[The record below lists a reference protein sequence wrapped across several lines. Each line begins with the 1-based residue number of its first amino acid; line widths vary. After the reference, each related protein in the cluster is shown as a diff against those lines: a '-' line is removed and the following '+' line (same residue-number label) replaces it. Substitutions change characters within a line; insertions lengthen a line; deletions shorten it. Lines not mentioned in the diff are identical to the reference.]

1 MPSVHLH
8 GVTHAYTSAL
18 SVLVEVDLDVAVAAH
33 PPGWVG
39 VVGENGSGKSTLL
52 RLLAG
57 ELSPTWGS
65 VDVQATVP
73 PRLVP
78 QCCGTLT
85 EEVVGFARTWDGVA
99 ERLRRRLD
107 LDPDDLDR
115 TTGRGWEA
123 LSAGQRQ
130 RWQIAAALADEPEVL
145 LLDEPTNHLDGHARE
160 LLLDEPTNHLDGHA
174 RELLLGVLEGFT
186 GLGLVVS
193 HDRSVLERLTT
204 RTLRVHQQRVE
215 LHAGAYGAASERWRA
230 AEAAERVAH
239 DRARREARRQRRIL
253 AEVRRDRHSAEAG
266 PRRERRLAGADQ
278 PDAREAGRK
287 RAQEKAEASLG
298 QRVGQQHAR
307 LARAEEVVDRFDL
320 RRARGGDVRFRHT
333 DTGRRV
339 LATVTGDVRHAGG
352 EIWLR
357 GVDVALHR
365 GEHVHLAGPSGAGK
379 TTLLRACCDVL
390 AESAEEVAELPQELE
405 DPLVEVARIA
415 ALPAELKGR
424 VLGTVALLGVDPE
437 RALVTAEP
445 SPGEARKL
453 ALARGLASEA
463 SVLVLDEP
471 TNHLDLPS
479 IERLQAALEAFPG
492 ALLLVTHDDLLAGAV
507 TDTTW
512 RVDAGQVEVA
522 IGPLVARG

>member
-18 SVLVEVDLDVAVAAH
+18 SVLVDVDLDVAADPH

-39 VVGENGSGKSTLL
+39 VVGENGAGKSTLL

-57 ELSPTWGS
+57 ELSPTSGS
-65 VDVQATVP
+65 VDVQSSVP

-78 QCCGTLT
+78 QSCEALT
-85 EEVVGFARTWDGVA
+85 DEVVGFSRTWDGVS

-130 RWQIAAALADEPEVL
+130 RWQIAAALAEEPEVL

-160 LLLDEPTNHLDGHA
+160 LLL
-174 RELLLGVLEGFT
+174 GVLEAFN

-193 HDRSVLERLTT
+193 HDRTVLERLTT
-204 RTLRVHQQRVE
+204 RTLRITQQRLE

-320 RRARGGDVRFRHT
+320 RRARGGDVSFRHT

-365 GEHVHLAGPSGAGK
+365 GEHVHLAGPNGAGK

-405 DPLVEVARIA
+405 DPLIEVARIA

-437 RALVTAEP
+437 RVLVTAEP

-479 IERLQAALEAFPG
+479 IERLQGALEAFPG
-492 ALLLVTHDDLLAGAV
+492 ALLLVTHDDLLAGTV

-512 RVDAGQVEVA
+512 RVDAGHVEVA
-522 IGPLVARG
+522 IGPHIARG

>member
-1 MPSVHLH
+1 VPSVHLH
-8 GVTHAYTSAL
+8 GVSHAYTSAL
-18 SVLVEVDLDVAVAAH
+18 SVLNDVDLDVAAAPT
-33 PPGWVG
+33 PPSWIG

-57 ELSPTWGS
+57 ELAPTSGTIT
-65 VDVQATVP
+65 VQASLP
-73 PRLVP
+73 ARLVS
-78 QCCGTLT
+78 QSCEELT
-85 EEVVGFARTWDGVA
+85 REVTEFARTWDGVA

-107 LDPDDLDR
+107 LDPDDLEP
-115 TTGRGWEA
+115 TVGRGWDV
-123 LSAGQRQ
+123 LSAGQRR
-130 RWQIAAALADEPEVL
+130 RWQVAAALAAAPEVL
-145 LLDEPTNHLDGHARE
+145 LLDEPTNHLDGHAR
-160 LLLDEPTNHLDGHA
+160 D
-174 RELLLGVLEGFT
+174 LLLGALEAFH
-186 GLGLVVS
+186 GLGFVVS
-193 HDRSVLERLTT
+193 HDRTVLERLTT
-204 RTLRVHQQRVE
+204 RTLRVTQQRLE

-239 DRARREARRQRRIL
+239 DRARREVRRQRRIL

-298 QRVGQQHAR
+298 QRIGQQHSR
-307 LARAEEVVDRFDL
+307 LARAQDVADRSDL
-320 RRARGGDVRFRHT
+320 RRIRGGDVHFRHT

-352 EIWLR
+352 EIWLHD
-357 GVDVALHR
+357 VDVALHR
-365 GEHVHLAGPSGAGK
+365 GEHVHIAGPNGAGK
-379 TTLLRACCDVL
+379 TTLLQAIRGVL
-390 AESAEEVAELPQELE
+390 AASAEEVAELPQELA
-405 DPLVEVARIA
+405 DPLAEVARVA
-415 ALPAELKGR
+415 RLPAELKGR

-437 RALVTAEP
+437 RVLVTGEP

-479 IERLQAALEAFPG
+479 IERLQAALVAFPG
-492 ALLLVTHDDLLAGAV
+492 ALLLVTHDDVLAAAV
-507 TDTTW
+507 TATTW
-512 RVDAGQVEVA
+512 RVDAGNVQVV
-522 IGPLVARG
+522 IPT

>member
-18 SVLVEVDLDVAVAAH
+18 SVLIDVDLDVAAAPH

-39 VVGENGSGKSTLL
+39 VVGENGAGKSTLL

-57 ELSPTWGS
+57 ELSPTSGTI
-65 VDVQATVP
+65 DVQSAVP
-73 PRLVP
+73 PRLVS
-78 QCCGTLT
+78 QSCEELT
-85 EEVVGFARTWDGVA
+85 TEVLGFAWTWDGVS

-107 LDPDDLDR
+107 LDPDDLHPA
-115 TTGRGWEA
+115 TGRGWAA

-130 RWQIAAALADEPEVL
+130 RWQLAAALAEEPEVL
-145 LLDEPTNHLDGHARE
+145 LLDEPTNHLDGRARE
-160 LLLDEPTNHLDGHA
+160 LV
-174 RELLLGVLEGFT
+174 LGVLAGFT
-186 GLGLVVS
+186 GLGFVVS
-193 HDRSVLERLTT
+193 HDRTVLERLTT
-204 RTLRVHQQRVE
+204 RTLRITQQRVE
-215 LHAGAYGAASERWRA
+215 VHAGDYGAASERWRA
-230 AEAAERVAH
+230 AETAERAAH
-239 DRARREARRQRRIL
+239 DRARREVRRQRRIL
-253 AEVRRDRHSAEAG
+253 AEVRRARHGAEAG

-307 LARAEEVVDRFDL
+307 LARAEDAVDRFDL
-320 RRARGGDVRFRHT
+320 RRARGGAVRFHHA

-339 LATVTGDVRHAGG
+339 LATVTGDVCHAGR
-352 EIWLR
+352 EVWLR
-357 GVDVALHR
+357 AVDVALHR
-365 GEHVHLAGPSGAGK
+365 GEHVHLDGPNGAGK
-379 TTLLRACCDVL
+379 TTLLRAVCDVL
-390 AESAEEVAELPQELE
+390 AGSAEVVAELPQELE
-405 DPLVEVARIA
+405 DPLVEVTRVAM
-415 ALPAELKGR
+415 LPAELKGR

-437 RALVTAEP
+437 RVLVTAEP

-479 IERLQAALEAFPG
+479 IERLQTALEAFPG
-492 ALLLVTHDDLLAGAV
+492 ALLLVTHDELLAGAV

-512 RVDAGQVEVA
+512 RVDEGRVHAT
-522 IGPLVARG
+522 IGASVGR